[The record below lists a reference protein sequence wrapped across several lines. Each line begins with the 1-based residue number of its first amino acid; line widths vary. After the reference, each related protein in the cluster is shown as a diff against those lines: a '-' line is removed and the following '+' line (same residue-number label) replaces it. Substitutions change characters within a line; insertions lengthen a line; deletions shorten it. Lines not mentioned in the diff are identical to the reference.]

1 MLISTKGRYALR
13 VMIELA
19 MHSQE
24 EFVPLRDI
32 AMHQQIS
39 EKYLEAIM
47 KKLVK
52 EEFVIGLRGKK
63 GGYRLARIPSSY
75 TVDSIL
81 SVTEGSFAPVTCL
94 EQGEVSC
101 SRADSCITL
110 PMWEDLNK
118 LIHRYFE
125 GITLKQLA
133 DRGMELEQ
141 KERTEETDRRNGQIK
156 SKDA

>member
-19 MHSQE
+19 MHSPE
-24 EFVPLRDI
+24 EFVPLKDI
-32 AMHQQIS
+32 AARQQIS

-63 GGYRLARIPSSY
+63 GGYRLSRIPSSY

-81 SVTEGSFAPVTCL
+81 SVTEGSYAPVTCL
-94 EQGEVSC
+94 GQNGESC
-101 SRADSCITL
+101 SRADKCITL
-110 PMWEDLNK
+110 PMWENLDEI
-118 LIHRYFE
+118 IHRYFE

-133 DRGMELEQ
+133 DRGLELE
-141 KERTEETDRRNGQIK
+141 KKLPEDETEQNK
-156 SKDA
+156 